1 MMRFFVMRGA
11 KGESQEYEV
20 EPGPGLTVLDALF
33 QIRDELDGTLAF
45 RYSCRG
51 AVCGACAMSIN
62 GIPRL
67 ACRTQVADLQKEV
80 ATALVPFRPPVA
92 IGSDAQA
99 IYIEPLPNMMV
110 IRDLVVDMAP
120 FFERYRS
127 VRPYL
132 RSVLEDNDAGPRMEQ
147 KKVLQLEAYTN
158 CVLCACCT
166 SACPVGEA
174 EPDYLGPAALAK
186 LYRFHIDPREEVLDR
201 LSLAEGPNG
210 WDACKFHNKCNKVC
224 PKGVRPNQAI
234 GSARAELM
242 ERKRT

>member
-1 MMRFFVMRGA
+1 MRFFVMRGEDGA
-11 KGESQEYEV
+11 FQEYEV
-20 EPGPGLTVLDALF
+20 EAAPGLTVLDALF
-33 QIRDELDGTLAF
+33 QIRDGLDGTLAF

-51 AVCGACAMSIN
+51 AVCGACAMSVN

-67 ACRTQVADLQKEV
+67 ACRTQVTALQGEV
-80 ATALVPFRPPVA
+80 ATALVPFRPPVPKERE
-92 IGSDAQA
+92 AQA
-99 IYIEPLPNMMV
+99 IYIEPLPNMRV

-132 RSVLEDNDAGPRMEQ
+132 RSVLEENNAVPRMGQ
-147 KKVLQLEAYTN
+147 KKVSQLEAYTN

-186 LYRFHIDPREEVLDR
+186 LYRFHIDPREEGVDR
-201 LSLAEGPNG
+201 LALAEGPNG
-210 WDACKFHNKCNKVC
+210 WDACRFHKNCDKVC
-224 PKGVRPNQAI
+224 PKGVRPSQAI
-234 GSARAELM
+234 GRARAELM
-242 ERKRT
+242 ERKRS